1 MPLRKLL
8 NKLTDRDK
16 LVSEIETLSLS
27 NQRMHEVN
35 LVLQNKL
42 AVKTTE
48 IEQLLNDNKKLQAY
62 ILKNES
68 EMQELRLLIGRVV
81 ESNEIYKNQYGE
93 VTSST
98 NEKLIGEWDVDKNFF
113 DHIEQI
119 KGNPFNQHQVEAIR
133 YPMERSLRIIAGA
146 GSGKTETIC
155 AKTAYLTTMENV
167 EASKICMVTF
177 TRKAADEMNDRV
189 NLFLGTD
196 NSKVMIGTF
205 HGVFR
210 SLFEQLLRII
220 PALASVGVTGQKED
234 DSDEKASK
242 LFQQLIEKYNL
253 FVFDKQENKNIRQR
267 IDYWTNLGY
276 SPEEMMAFVAKH
288 YDSLESESEYPIHK
302 RFYDLYM
309 EFIQIRTEQQIV
321 IFDDFLLNL
330 YRALQQY
337 ESARKFIQNKFEYI
351 FVDEFQDINPLQM
364 DILKLISPPDG
375 SGAKL
380 IIVGDDD
387 QSIYAFRGSDPKF
400 IKQFHELY
408 NTYTIELMMNYRSK
422 QNIVQAGNR
431 VIISNAHDRI
441 KKSMTPFHNAEG
453 DAYIWAANN
462 PVDEANW
469 IISKAQKLG
478 EEKQFEFKDKV
489 EIVNYTL
496 STILYRSVG
505 QLQSVYQVL
514 DHRSI
519 PYVIENNADV
529 MGIFN
534 ISELKKAFGIWSNL
548 MKANAL
554 IQSNWRPLL
563 INIANAY
570 YIKSQ
575 EVDHFLVQN
584 DFSNVQH
591 MLRKFVEYVKKYNKG
606 NDIVLLENYLNGIF
620 KLIKRN
626 QVDIMEFIEP
636 LLLFPTNK
644 KNLSKEETD
653 WIKKECTIYKS
664 WRDLNGYHQ
673 RLKEKSENMKK
684 HLELYHKGEYNALY
698 FLTIHKSKGLAFN
711 NVFVIGVHDGALP
724 SNRAVALSSVDMN
737 ECKEKAEPPTTHEEE
752 RRLMYVAA
760 TRAKNNLYVTF
771 PKTIQDKPS
780 KRSIFIKELRM
791 QLKNG

>member
-1 MPLRKLL
+1 MPFQRLL

-16 LVSEIETLSLS
+16 LVSEIETLSLK
-27 NQRMHEVN
+27 NQSLHEEN
-35 LVLQNKL
+35 SVLQNKL
-42 AVKTTE
+42 AAKATK
-48 IEQLLNDNKKLQAY
+48 IKQLLNENKKLQAY
-62 ILKNES
+62 ILKNEK

-81 ESNEIYKNQYGE
+81 ESNEIYKDQYGE
-93 VTSST
+93 VTSLS
-98 NEKLIGEWDVDKNFF
+98 NEKLIDEWDVDKNFF

-119 KGNPFNQHQVEAIR
+119 KGNPFNQNQVEAIR
-133 YPMERSLRIIAGA
+133 YPLERSLRIIAGA

-177 TRKAADEMNDRV
+177 TRKAAEEMKERV

-210 SLFEQLLRII
+210 SLFEQLLKIV
-220 PALASVGVTGQKED
+220 PALASVGVTGQKKK

-242 LFQQLIEKYNL
+242 LFQHLLKKYYL
-253 FVFDKQENKNIRQR
+253 FQFDKEGEKTIRER
-267 IDYWTNLGY
+267 INYWTNIGC
-276 SPEEMMAFVAKH
+276 SPEEMMAYVAKY
-288 YDSLESESEYPIHK
+288 YDGLEPESEYPIHK

-321 IFDDFLLNL
+321 LFDDFLLNL

-337 ESARKFIQNKFEYI
+337 ESARKFIQNKFDYI

-375 SGAKL
+375 NGAKL

-400 IKQFHELY
+400 IKQFHEVY
-408 NTYTIELMMNYRSK
+408 DTYTIELMMNYRSK

-431 VIISNAHDRI
+431 VIVSNAHDRI
-441 KKSMTPFHNAEG
+441 EKSMTPFHKAEG
-453 DAYIWAANN
+453 DAFVWAAADQ
-462 PVDEANW
+462 VDEANW
-469 IISKAQKLG
+469 IILKAQKLG
-478 EEKQFEFKDKV
+478 EEKPFEFKDKI
-489 EIVNYTL
+489 EPVNYTL

-514 DHRSI
+514 DNRGI

-534 ISELKKAFGIWSNL
+534 IPELKSAFDIWSELMGVNPSV
-548 MKANAL
+548 
-554 IQSNWRPLL
+554 QSSWKPVLL
-563 INIANAY
+563 NIGKAY
-570 YIKSQ
+570 YIKNQ
-575 EVDHFLVQN
+575 ELNTFLEQN
-584 DFSNVQH
+584 HFSNVQH
-591 MLRKFVEYVKKYNKG
+591 LLREFVEYVKNYRKG
-606 NDIVLLENYLNGIF
+606 NDITLLENYLNGIF
-620 KLIKRN
+620 KLIKKKP
-626 QVDIMEFIEP
+626 VKVLEFIEP
-636 LLLFPTNK
+636 LLLFPKNK

-664 WRDLNGYHQ
+664 WRDLNAYHQ
-673 RLKEKSENMKK
+673 RLKEKSESMKN
-684 HLELYHKGEYNALY
+684 HLKLYHKGEYNALY

-711 NVFVIGVHDGALP
+711 NVFVIGVNDGALP
-724 SNRAVALSSVDMN
+724 SSRAVALSSVDMN

-780 KRSIFIKELRM
+780 KRSIFIKELKM
-791 QLKNG
+791 PLMNG

>member
-1 MPLRKLL
+1 MPLQKLL
-8 NKLTDRDK
+8 NKLTGRDK
-16 LVSEIETLSLS
+16 LVSEIETLSLK
-27 NQRMHEVN
+27 NQRMHEEN
-35 LVLQNKL
+35 SVLQNKL
-42 AVKTTE
+42 AAKATK
-48 IEQLLNDNKKLQAY
+48 IKQLLNDNKKLQAY
-62 ILKNES
+62 ILKNER

-276 SPEEMMAFVAKH
+276 SPEEMMTFVAKH

-478 EEKQFEFKDKV
+478 EEKQFKFKDKV

-791 QLKNG
+791 PLKNG